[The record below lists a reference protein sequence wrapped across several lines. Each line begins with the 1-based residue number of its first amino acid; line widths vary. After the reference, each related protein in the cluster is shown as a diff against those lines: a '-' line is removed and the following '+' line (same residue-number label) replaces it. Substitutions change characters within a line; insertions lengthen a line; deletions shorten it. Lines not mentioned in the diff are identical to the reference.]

1 MPKLSRQ
8 LTITQFKNLK
18 AKEKPYFV
26 SDGDNLLIKIM
37 PNGTKFF
44 IYEFR
49 ENDKRRRLT
58 LGKYDEMSLSEARD
72 KRSELRSKLNQGESL
87 TQTAEKTKFKAVFE
101 AWYKTKS
108 KLSEKQQFWVKRRF
122 ETLFLPK
129 FGEIN
134 IKDISRKDIINALA
148 PLLGDDKQETIRKT
162 LGVLNGFYKFALLH
176 EYVEHNIISDI
187 DKSALIGK
195 KDVKHF
201 AYLKN
206 DDEIRAVL
214 VAIREYFG
222 DIRVKTCAIFQLYT
236 AVRGQNARN
245 AKWSQIDFENCLWH
259 IPASEMKTARAHE
272 VFLSKSVI
280 NLLKIYRERLPLK
293 SELIFPSVKSNV
305 RPISDNTIRSMLRN
319 LGFNNDM
326 VTPHGFRATF
336 STIANENIDKHG
348 CNSDVIELCLAHVE
362 SNKVKDAYNHAKNL
376 KARAKLMQWWSD
388 YLDNLGG
395 FA

>member
-18 AKEKPYFV
+18 AKEKPCFV

-49 ENDKRRRLT
+49 ENNKRHRLT
-58 LGKYDEMSLSEARD
+58 LGKYDEMSLSDARD

-162 LGVLNGFYKFALLH
+162 LGTLNSFYKFALLH

-214 VAIREYFG
+214 VAIKEYFG

-236 AVRGQNARN
+236 TVRGQNARN
-245 AKWSQIDFENCLWH
+245 AKWSQIDFENCVWH
-259 IPASEMKTARAHE
+259 IPASEMKTAKPHD
-272 VFLSKSVI
+272 VFLSQSVI
-280 NLLKIYRERLPLK
+280 TLLKTYRERLPLK

-336 STIANENIDKHG
+336 STVANENIDKHG

-362 SNKVKDAYNHAKNL
+362 SNKVKEAYNHAKNL

-388 YLDNLGG
+388 YLDSLGG

>member
-44 IYEFR
+44 IYEYK
-49 ENDKRRRLT
+49 EKDKRRRLT

-72 KRSELRSKLNQGESL
+72 KRNELRSKLNQGESL
-87 TQTAEKTKFKAVFE
+87 VQTAEKTKFRAVFE
-101 AWYKTKS
+101 AWYRTKT

-214 VAIREYFG
+214 MAIRDYFG

-259 IPASEMKTARAHE
+259 IPADEMKTAKPHE
-272 VFLSKSVI
+272 VFLSQSVI
-280 NLLKIYRERLPLK
+280 TLLKTYRERLPLK
-293 SELIFPSVKSNV
+293 SELIFPSVKSNI

-336 STIANENIDKHG
+336 STVANENIDKHG
-348 CNSDVIELCLAHVE
+348 CNSDIIELCLAHVE
-362 SNKVKDAYNHAKNL
+362 NNKVKEAYNHAKNL

-388 YLDNLGG
+388 YLDKLSS
-395 FA
+395 

>member
-1 MPKLSRQ
+1 M
-8 LTITQFKNLK
+8 ITQFKNIKPKDK
-18 AKEKPYFV
+18 AYFV

-44 IYEFR
+44 IYEYK
-49 ENDKRRRLT
+49 EKDKRRRLT

-72 KRSELRSKLNQGESL
+72 KRNELRSKLNQGESL
-87 TQTAEKTKFKAVFE
+87 VQTAEKTKFRAVFE
-101 AWYKTKS
+101 AWYRTKT

-214 VAIREYFG
+214 MAIRDYFG

-259 IPASEMKTARAHE
+259 IPADEMKTAKPHE

-293 SELIFPSVKSNV
+293 SELIFPSVKSNI

-336 STIANENIDKHG
+336 STVANENIDKHG
-348 CNSDVIELCLAHVE
+348 CNSDIIELCLAHVE
-362 SNKVKDAYNHAKNL
+362 NNKVKEAYNHAKNL

-388 YLDNLGG
+388 YLDKLSS
-395 FA
+395 

>member
-26 SDGDNLLIKIM
+26 SDSDNLLIKIM

-49 ENDKRRRLT
+49 ENSKRHRLT
-58 LGKYDEMSLSEARD
+58 LGKYDEISLSEARD
-72 KRSELRSKLNQGESL
+72 KRSELRLKLNQGESL

-101 AWYKTKS
+101 AWYKTKG
-108 KLSEKQQFWVKRRF
+108 KLSEKQQFWIKRRF

-129 FGEIN
+129 FGEMG
-134 IKDISRKDIINALA
+134 IKEITRKDIIAALA

-162 LGVLNGFYKFALLH
+162 LGMLNGFYKFALLH
-176 EYVEHNIISDI
+176 EHVEHNIISDI

-214 VAIREYFG
+214 MAIRDYFG

-236 AVRGQNARN
+236 AVRGQNARS

-293 SELIFPSVKSNV
+293 SELIFPSIKSNI

-336 STIANENIDKHG
+336 STAANENIDKHG
-348 CNSDVIELCLAHVE
+348 CSSDVIELCLAHVE
-362 SNKVKDAYNHAKNL
+362 NNKVKDAYNHAKNL

-388 YLDNLGG
+388 YLDSLGG

>member
-49 ENDKRRRLT
+49 ENSKRRRLT

-101 AWYKTKS
+101 AWYKTKG
-108 KLSEKQQFWVKRRF
+108 KLSEKQQFWIKRRF

-162 LGVLNGFYKFALLH
+162 LGTLNSFYKFALLH

-195 KDVKHF
+195 QEVKHF

-214 VAIREYFG
+214 VAIKEYFG

-245 AKWSQIDFENCLWH
+245 AKWSQIDFENCVWH
-259 IPASEMKTARAHE
+259 IPASEMKTAKPHE

-280 NLLKIYRERLPLK
+280 TLLKTYRERLPLK

-362 SNKVKDAYNHAKNL
+362 NNKVKDAYNHAKNL

-388 YLDNLGG
+388 YLDSLGD

>member
-26 SDGDNLLIKIM
+26 SDGDNLLVKIM

-49 ENDKRRRLT
+49 ENDKRHRLT

-87 TQTAEKTKFKAVFE
+87 TQTAEKTKFRAVFE
-101 AWYKTKS
+101 AWYKTKG
-108 KLSEKQQFWVKRRF
+108 KLSEKQQFWIKRRF

-129 FGEIN
+129 FGEVG
-134 IKDISRKDIINALA
+134 IKEITRKDIIAALA

-162 LGVLNGFYKFALLH
+162 LGVLNSFYKFALLH
-176 EYVEHNIISDI
+176 EYIEHNIISDI

-214 VAIREYFG
+214 MAIREYFG

-280 NLLKIYRERLPLK
+280 TLL
-293 SELIFPSVKSNV
+293 
-305 RPISDNTIRSMLRN
+305 
-319 LGFNNDM
+319 
-326 VTPHGFRATF
+326 
-336 STIANENIDKHG
+336 
-348 CNSDVIELCLAHVE
+348 
-362 SNKVKDAYNHAKNL
+362 
-376 KARAKLMQWWSD
+376 
-388 YLDNLGG
+388 
-395 FA
+395 

>member
-18 AKEKPYFV
+18 PKEKPYFV
-26 SDGDNLLIKIM
+26 SDGDNLLVKIM

-49 ENDKRRRLT
+49 ENDKRHRLT

-108 KLSEKQQFWVKRRF
+108 KLSEKQQFWIKRRF

-129 FGEIN
+129 FGEVG
-134 IKDISRKDIINALA
+134 IKEITRKDIIAALA

-162 LGVLNGFYKFALLH
+162 LGTLNSFYKFALLH

-187 DKSALIGK
+187 DKSALIDK

-214 VAIREYFG
+214 TAIRDYFG

-259 IPASEMKTARAHE
+259 IPADEMKTAKPHE

-280 NLLKIYRERLPLK
+280 NLLKTYRERLPLK

-362 SNKVKDAYNHAKNL
+362 NNKVKDAYNHAKNL

-388 YLDNLGG
+388 YLDSLGG

>member
-18 AKEKPYFV
+18 PKEKPYFV

-44 IYEFR
+44 MYEFR
-49 ENDKRRRLT
+49 ENGKRHRLA

-72 KRSELRSKLNQGESL
+72 KRSELRSKLGQGESL

-101 AWYKTKS
+101 AWYKTKG
-108 KLSEKQQFWVKRRF
+108 KLSDKQQFWIKRRF
-122 ETLFLPK
+122 ETLLLPK
-129 FGEIN
+129 FGEMG
-134 IKDISRKDIINALA
+134 IKEITRKDIIAALA
-148 PLLGDDKQETIRKT
+148 PLLGDDKQETTRKT
-162 LGVLNGFYKFALLH
+162 LGTLNSFYKFALLH

-214 VAIREYFG
+214 MAIRDYFG

-245 AKWSQIDFENCLWH
+245 VKWSQIDFENCLWH
-259 IPASEMKTARAHE
+259 IPASEMKTAKPHE

-280 NLLKIYRERLPLK
+280 NLLKTYRERLPLK

-336 STIANENIDKHG
+336 STITNENIDTHG

-362 SNKVKDAYNHAKNL
+362 KNKVKDAYNHAKNL

-388 YLDNLGG
+388 FLDNLSS
-395 FA
+395 

>member
-44 IYEFR
+44 IYEYK
-49 ENDKRRRLT
+49 EKDKRRRLT

-72 KRSELRSKLNQGESL
+72 KRNELRSKLNQGESL
-87 TQTAEKTKFKAVFE
+87 VQTAEKTKFRAVFE
-101 AWYKTKS
+101 AWYKTKG

-162 LGVLNGFYKFALLH
+162 LGTLNSFYKFALLH

-195 KDVKHF
+195 QEVKHF

-214 VAIREYFG
+214 VAIKDYFG

-259 IPASEMKTARAHE
+259 IPADEMKTAKPHE

-293 SELIFPSVKSNV
+293 SELIFPSLKSNV

-336 STIANENIDKHG
+336 STIAHERQDEHG
-348 CNSDVIELCLAHVE
+348 QNSDVIELCLAHVE
-362 SNKVKDAYNHAKNL
+362 NNKVKEAYNHAKNL

-388 YLDNLGG
+388 YLDKLSS
-395 FA
+395 

>member
-1 MPKLSRQ
+1 MPKLSHQ

-44 IYEFR
+44 MYEFR
-49 ENDKRRRLT
+49 ENGKRHRLT

-72 KRSELRSKLNQGESL
+72 KRSELRSKLSQGESL
-87 TQTAEKTKFKAVFE
+87 VQTAEKTKFKAVFE
-101 AWYKTKS
+101 AWYKTKG
-108 KLSEKQQFWVKRRF
+108 KLSEKQQFWIKRRF

-134 IKDISRKDIINALA
+134 IKDISRKDIITALA
-148 PLLGDDKQETIRKT
+148 PLLGDDKQETTRKT
-162 LGVLNGFYKFALLH
+162 LGTLNSFYKFALLH

-187 DKSALIGK
+187 DKSALMGK
-195 KDVKHF
+195 QEVKHF

-206 DDEIRAVL
+206 DDEIRAIL
-214 VAIREYFG
+214 MAIKDYFW
-222 DIRVKTCAIFQLYT
+222 DLRVKTCAIFQLYT

-245 AKWSQIDFENCLWH
+245 AKWSQIDFDNCLWH
-259 IPASEMKTARAHE
+259 IPASEMKTAKPHE

-280 NLLKIYRERLPLK
+280 NLLKTYRERLPLK

-305 RPISDNTIRSMLRN
+305 RPISDNTIRSMLRS
-319 LGFNNDM
+319 LGFNNEM

-362 SNKVKDAYNHAKNL
+362 KNKVKDAYNHAKNL
-376 KARAKLMQWWSD
+376 KQRAALMQWWSD

>member
-148 PLLGDDKQETIRKT
+148 PLLGDDKQETIRK
-162 LGVLNGFYKFALLH
+162 
-176 EYVEHNIISDI
+176 S
-187 DKSALIGK
+187 
-195 KDVKHF
+195 
-201 AYLKN
+201 
-206 DDEIRAVL
+206 
-214 VAIREYFG
+214 
-222 DIRVKTCAIFQLYT
+222 
-236 AVRGQNARN
+236 
-245 AKWSQIDFENCLWH
+245 
-259 IPASEMKTARAHE
+259 
-272 VFLSKSVI
+272 
-280 NLLKIYRERLPLK
+280 
-293 SELIFPSVKSNV
+293 
-305 RPISDNTIRSMLRN
+305 
-319 LGFNNDM
+319 
-326 VTPHGFRATF
+326 
-336 STIANENIDKHG
+336 
-348 CNSDVIELCLAHVE
+348 
-362 SNKVKDAYNHAKNL
+362 
-376 KARAKLMQWWSD
+376 
-388 YLDNLGG
+388 
-395 FA
+395 

>member
-1 MPKLSRQ
+1 MPKLSHQ

-49 ENDKRRRLT
+49 ENGKRHRLT
-58 LGKYDEMSLSEARD
+58 LGKYDEISLSEARD
-72 KRSELRSKLNQGESL
+72 KRSELRSKLVQGKSL

-101 AWYKTKS
+101 AWYKTKG
-108 KLSEKQQFWVKRRF
+108 KLSEKQQFWIKRRF

-162 LGVLNGFYKFALLH
+162 LGALNGFYKFALLH

-206 DDEIRAVL
+206 DDEIRAIL
-214 VAIREYFG
+214 TAIRDYFG

-259 IPASEMKTARAHE
+259 IPASEMKTAKPHE

-293 SELIFPSVKSNV
+293 SELIFPSIKSNV

-336 STIANENIDKHG
+336 STVANENIDKHG
-348 CNSDVIELCLAHVE
+348 CNSDVIELCLAHTE

-388 YLDNLGG
+388 YLDSLGG

>member
-18 AKEKPYFV
+18 PKEKPYFV

-49 ENDKRRRLT
+49 ENNKRRRLT

-129 FGEIN
+129 FGEIG
-134 IKDISRKDIINALA
+134 IKEITRKDIIAALA

-162 LGVLNGFYKFALLH
+162 LGTLNSFYKFALLH

-214 VAIREYFG
+214 TAIRDYFG

-259 IPASEMKTARAHE
+259 IPASGMKTARAHD
-272 VFLSKSVI
+272 VFLSQSVI
-280 NLLKIYRERLPLK
+280 TLLKTYRERLPLK
-293 SELIFPSVKSNV
+293 SELIFPSIKSNI

-319 LGFNNDM
+319 LGFNNEM

-362 SNKVKDAYNHAKNL
+362 NNKVKDAYNHAKNL

-388 YLDNLGG
+388 YLDSLGG

>member
-49 ENDKRRRLT
+49 ENSKRRRLT
-58 LGKYDEMSLSEARD
+58 LGKYDEMSLSDARD
-72 KRSELRSKLNQGESL
+72 KRSELRSKLSQGESL

-108 KLSEKQQFWVKRRF
+108 KLSEKQQFWIKRRF

-162 LGVLNGFYKFALLH
+162 LGTLNSFYKFALLH

-195 KDVKHF
+195 QEVKHF

-214 VAIREYFG
+214 MAIRNYFG

-245 AKWSQIDFENCLWH
+245 AKWSQIDFENCVWH
-259 IPASEMKTARAHE
+259 IPASEMKMAKPHE

-280 NLLKIYRERLPLK
+280 NLLKTYRERLPLK

-336 STIANENIDKHG
+336 STIAHERQDEHG
-348 CNSDVIELCLAHVE
+348 QNSDVIELCLAHVE
-362 SNKVKDAYNHAKNL
+362 GNKVKDAYNHAKNL

>member
-18 AKEKPYFV
+18 AKERPYFV

-44 IYEFR
+44 MYEFR
-49 ENDKRRRLT
+49 ENGKRHRLT
-58 LGKYDEMSLSEARD
+58 LGKYDEMSLSDARD
-72 KRSELRSKLNQGESL
+72 KRSELRSKLSQGESL

-101 AWYKTKS
+101 AWYKTKG
-108 KLSEKQQFWVKRRF
+108 KLSEKQQFWIKRRF

-148 PLLGDDKQETIRKT
+148 PLLGDDKQETTRKT
-162 LGVLNGFYKFALLH
+162 LGTLNSFYKFALLH

-187 DKSALIGK
+187 DKSALMGK
-195 KDVKHF
+195 QEVKHF

-214 VAIREYFG
+214 MAIKDYFG

-259 IPASEMKTARAHE
+259 IPASEMKTAKPHE

-280 NLLKIYRERLPLK
+280 NLLKTYRERLPLK

-305 RPISDNTIRSMLRN
+305 RPISDNTIRSMLRS
-319 LGFNNDM
+319 LGFNNEM

-362 SNKVKDAYNHAKNL
+362 KNKVKDAYNHAKNL
-376 KARAKLMQWWSD
+376 KQRAALMQWWSD

>member
-18 AKEKPYFV
+18 PKEKPYFV
-26 SDGDNLLIKIM
+26 SDGDNLLVKIM

-49 ENDKRRRLT
+49 ENDKRHRLT

-108 KLSEKQQFWVKRRF
+108 KLSEKQQFWIKRRF

-129 FGEIN
+129 FGEIG
-134 IKDISRKDIINALA
+134 IKEITRRDIIAALA

-162 LGVLNGFYKFALLH
+162 LGTLNSFYKFALLH

-214 VAIREYFG
+214 MAIRDYFG

-293 SELIFPSVKSNV
+293 SELIFPSIKSNV

-336 STIANENIDKHG
+336 STVANENIDKHG
-348 CNSDVIELCLAHVE
+348 CNSDVIELCLAHTE

-388 YLDNLGG
+388 YLDSLGG

>member
-162 LGVLNGFYKFALLH
+162 LGTLNSFYKFALLH

-187 DKSALIGK
+187 DKSALIDK

-214 VAIREYFG
+214 MAIKDYFG

-245 AKWSQIDFENCLWH
+245 AKWSQIDFENCLWR
-259 IPASEMKTARAHE
+259 IPASEMKTAKPHE

-280 NLLKIYRERLPLK
+280 NLLKTYRERLPLK
-293 SELIFPSVKSNV
+293 SELVFPSVKSNV

-336 STIANENIDKHG
+336 STVANENIDKHG

-362 SNKVKDAYNHAKNL
+362 NNKVKDAYNHAKNL

-388 YLDNLGG
+388 YLDSLGG

>member
-18 AKEKPYFV
+18 VKEKPYFV

-44 IYEFR
+44 MYEFR
-49 ENDKRRRLT
+49 ENGKRHRLT
-58 LGKYDEMSLSEARD
+58 LGKYDEMSLSDARD
-72 KRSELRSKLNQGESL
+72 KRSELRSKLSQGESL
-87 TQTAEKTKFKAVFE
+87 TQTAEKTKFRAVFE

-108 KLSEKQQFWVKRRF
+108 KLSEKQQFWIKRRF

-162 LGVLNGFYKFALLH
+162 LGTLNSFYKFALLH
-176 EYVEHNIISDI
+176 EYIEHNIISDI

-206 DDEIRAVL
+206 NDEIRAVL
-214 VAIREYFG
+214 MAIREYFG

-293 SELIFPSVKSNV
+293 SELIFPSIKSNI

-348 CNSDVIELCLAHVE
+348 CSSDVIELCLAHVE

-388 YLDNLGG
+388 YLDSLGG

>member
-1 MPKLSRQ
+1 MPKLSHQ

-44 IYEFR
+44 MYEFR
-49 ENDKRRRLT
+49 ENGKRHRLT

-72 KRSELRSKLNQGESL
+72 KRSELRSKLSQGESL
-87 TQTAEKTKFKAVFE
+87 VQTVEKTKFKAVFE

-108 KLSEKQQFWVKRRF
+108 KLSEKQQFWIKRRF

-129 FGEIN
+129 FGEVG
-134 IKDISRKDIINALA
+134 IKEITRKDIIAALA
-148 PLLGDDKQETIRKT
+148 PLLGNDKQETIRKT
-162 LGVLNGFYKFALLH
+162 LGTLNSFYKFALLH

-214 VAIREYFG
+214 IAIKEYFG
-222 DIRVKTCAIFQLYT
+222 YIRVKTCAIFQLYT

-245 AKWSQIDFENCLWH
+245 AKWSQIDFENCVWH
-259 IPASEMKTARAHE
+259 IPASEMKTAKPHD
-272 VFLSKSVI
+272 VFLSQSVI
-280 NLLKIYRERLPLK
+280 TLLKTYRERLPLK
-293 SELIFPSVKSNV
+293 SELIFPSVKSNI

-336 STIANENIDKHG
+336 STIAHERQDEHG
-348 CNSDVIELCLAHVE
+348 QNSDVIELCLAHVE
-362 SNKVKDAYNHAKNL
+362 GNKVKDAYNHAKNL

-388 YLDNLGG
+388 YLDSLGG

>member
-18 AKEKPYFV
+18 GKEKPYFV
-26 SDGDNLLIKIM
+26 SDGDNLLVKIM

-44 IYEFR
+44 MYEFR
-49 ENDKRRRLT
+49 ENGKRHRLT
-58 LGKYDEMSLSEARD
+58 LGKYDEMSLSDARD
-72 KRSELRSKLNQGESL
+72 KRSELRSKLSQGESL
-87 TQTAEKTKFKAVFE
+87 TQTAEKTKFRAVFE

-122 ETLFLPK
+122 ETLLLPK

-162 LGVLNGFYKFALLH
+162 LGTLNSFYKFALLH

-195 KDVKHF
+195 KDVRHF

-206 DDEIRAVL
+206 DDELRAVL
-214 VAIREYFG
+214 MAIKDYFG

-245 AKWSQIDFENCLWH
+245 AKWSQIDFENCVWY
-259 IPASEMKTARAHE
+259 IPASEMKTARPHD
-272 VFLSKSVI
+272 VFLSQSVI
-280 NLLKIYRERLPLK
+280 TLLKTYRERLPLK
-293 SELIFPSVKSNV
+293 SELIFPSIKSNV
-305 RPISDNTIRSMLRN
+305 APLSDNTIRIMLRN
-319 LGFNNDM
+319 LGFNKDM

-362 SNKVKDAYNHAKNL
+362 SNKVKEAYNHAKNL

-388 YLDNLGG
+388 YLDSLGG

>member
-18 AKEKPYFV
+18 AKEKQYFV

-44 IYEFR
+44 MYEFR
-49 ENDKRRRLT
+49 ENGKRHRLT
-58 LGKYDEMSLSEARD
+58 LGKYDEMSLSDARD
-72 KRSELRSKLNQGESL
+72 KRSELRSKLSQGESL
-87 TQTAEKTKFKAVFE
+87 VQTAEKTKFRAVFE

-108 KLSEKQQFWVKRRF
+108 KLSEKQQFWIKRRF

-162 LGVLNGFYKFALLH
+162 LGTLNGFYKFALLH

-214 VAIREYFG
+214 MAIREYFG

-245 AKWSQIDFENCLWH
+245 AKWSQIDFENCVWH
-259 IPASEMKTARAHE
+259 IPASEMKTARPHD
-272 VFLSKSVI
+272 VFLSQSVI
-280 NLLKIYRERLPLK
+280 TLLKTYRERLPLK
-293 SELIFPSVKSNV
+293 SELIFPSVKSNI
-305 RPISDNTIRSMLRN
+305 RPISDNTIRSMLRS
-319 LGFNNDM
+319 LGFNNEM

-376 KARAKLMQWWSD
+376 KARARLMQWWSD
-388 YLDNLGG
+388 YLDSLGG

>member
-49 ENDKRRRLT
+49 ENSKRHRLT
-58 LGKYDEMSLSEARD
+58 LGKYEEMSLSEARD

-101 AWYKTKS
+101 AWYKTKG
-108 KLSEKQQFWVKRRF
+108 KLSEKQQFWIKRRF

-129 FGEIN
+129 FGEIG
-134 IKDISRKDIINALA
+134 IKEITRKDIITALA
-148 PLLGDDKQETIRKT
+148 SLLGDDKQETIRKT
-162 LGVLNGFYKFALLH
+162 LGTLNSFYKFALLH

-214 VAIREYFG
+214 MAIRDYFG

-259 IPASEMKTARAHE
+259 IPASEMKTAKPHE

-280 NLLKIYRERLPLK
+280 NLLKTYRERLPLK
-293 SELIFPSVKSNV
+293 SELIFPSIKSNI

-336 STIANENIDKHG
+336 STVANENIDKHG

-362 SNKVKDAYNHAKNL
+362 NNKVKDAYNHAKNL

-388 YLDNLGG
+388 YLDSLCG

>member
-18 AKEKPYFV
+18 TKEKPYFV

-49 ENDKRRRLT
+49 ENGKRHRLT

-101 AWYKTKS
+101 AWYKTKG
-108 KLSEKQQFWVKRRF
+108 KLSEKQQFWIKRRF

-129 FGEIN
+129 FGEVG
-134 IKDISRKDIINALA
+134 IKEITRKDIIAALA

-162 LGVLNGFYKFALLH
+162 LGTLNSFYKFALLH

-214 VAIREYFG
+214 MAIREYFG

-245 AKWSQIDFENCLWH
+245 AKWSQIDFENCIWH
-259 IPASEMKTARAHE
+259 IPADEMKMAKPHE

-280 NLLKIYRERLPLK
+280 NLLKTYRERLPLK
-293 SELIFPSVKSNV
+293 SELIFPSIKSNV
-305 RPISDNTIRSMLRN
+305 APLSDNTIRIMLRN
-319 LGFNNDM
+319 LGFNKEM

-336 STIANENIDKHG
+336 STVANENIDKHG

-362 SNKVKDAYNHAKNL
+362 NNKVKDAYNHAKNL

-388 YLDNLGG
+388 YLDGLGG

>member
-162 LGVLNGFYKFALLH
+162 LGTLNSFYKFALLH

-187 DKSALIGK
+187 DKSALIDK

-214 VAIREYFG
+214 TAIRDYFG

-245 AKWSQIDFENCLWH
+245 AKWSQIDFENCLWR
-259 IPASEMKTARAHE
+259 IPASEMKTAKPHE

-280 NLLKIYRERLPLK
+280 NLLKTYRERLPLK
-293 SELIFPSVKSNV
+293 SELVFPSVKSNV

-336 STIANENIDKHG
+336 STVANENIDKHG

-362 SNKVKDAYNHAKNL
+362 NNKVKDAYNHAKNL

-388 YLDNLGG
+388 YLDSLGG

>member
-26 SDGDNLLIKIM
+26 SDSDNLLIKIM
-37 PNGTKFF
+37 PSGTKFF

-49 ENDKRRRLT
+49 ENGKRHRLT

-101 AWYKTKS
+101 AWYKTKG

-129 FGEIN
+129 FGEMG
-134 IKDISRKDIINALA
+134 IKEITRKDIIVALA

-214 VAIREYFG
+214 MAIRDYFG

-280 NLLKIYRERLPLK
+280 NLLKIYCERLPLK
-293 SELIFPSVKSNV
+293 SELIFPSIKSNV

-336 STIANENIDKHG
+336 STVANENIDKHG

-362 SNKVKDAYNHAKNL
+362 NNKVKDAYNHAKNL

-388 YLDNLGG
+388 YLDSLGG

>member
-1 MPKLSRQ
+1 M
-8 LTITQFKNLK
+8 
-18 AKEKPYFV
+18 
-26 SDGDNLLIKIM
+26 
-37 PNGTKFF
+37 
-44 IYEFR
+44 
-49 ENDKRRRLT
+49 
-58 LGKYDEMSLSEARD
+58 
-72 KRSELRSKLNQGESL
+72 
-87 TQTAEKTKFKAVFE
+87 
-101 AWYKTKS
+101 
-108 KLSEKQQFWVKRRF
+108 
-122 ETLFLPK
+122 
-129 FGEIN
+129 
-134 IKDISRKDIINALA
+134 
-148 PLLGDDKQETIRKT
+148 
-162 LGVLNGFYKFALLH
+162 H

-236 AVRGQNARN
+236 AARGQNARN

-280 NLLKIYRERLPLK
+280 NLLKTYRERLPLK
-293 SELIFPSVKSNV
+293 SELIFPSVKSNI

-319 LGFNNDM
+319 LGFSNDM

-362 SNKVKDAYNHAKNL
+362 NNKVKDAYNHAKNL
-376 KARAKLMQWWSD
+376 KARAKLMQWWSN

>member
-26 SDGDNLLIKIM
+26 SDSDNLLIKIM

-44 IYEFR
+44 MYEFR
-49 ENDKRRRLT
+49 ENGKRHRLT
-58 LGKYDEMSLSEARD
+58 LGKYDEMSLSDARD
-72 KRSELRSKLNQGESL
+72 KRSELRSKLSQGESL

-129 FGEIN
+129 FGEVG
-134 IKDISRKDIINALA
+134 IKEITRKEIIAALA
-148 PLLGDDKQETIRKT
+148 PLLGDDKQETTRKT
-162 LGVLNGFYKFALLH
+162 LGTLNSFYKFALLH

-187 DKSALIGK
+187 DKSALIDK
-195 KDVKHF
+195 QEVKHF

-214 VAIREYFG
+214 MAIKDYFG

-245 AKWSQIDFENCLWH
+245 AKWSQIDFQNCLWH
-259 IPASEMKTARAHE
+259 IPASEMKTAKPHE

-280 NLLKIYRERLPLK
+280 NLLKTYRERLPLK
-293 SELIFPSVKSNV
+293 SELIFPSVKSNI

-362 SNKVKDAYNHAKNL
+362 NNKVKDAYNHAKNL
-376 KARAKLMQWWSD
+376 KARARLMQWWSD
-388 YLDNLGG
+388 YLDSLGG

>member
-49 ENDKRRRLT
+49 ENNKRHRLT
-58 LGKYDEMSLSEARD
+58 LGKHDEMSLSDARD

-87 TQTAEKTKFKAVFE
+87 VQTAEKTKFRAVFE
-101 AWYKTKS
+101 AWYKTKG
-108 KLSEKQQFWVKRRF
+108 KLSEKQQFWIKRRF

-162 LGVLNGFYKFALLH
+162 LGTLNSFYKFALLH

-187 DKSALIGK
+187 DKSALIDK
-195 KDVKHF
+195 QEVKHF

-214 VAIREYFG
+214 MAIKDYFG

-245 AKWSQIDFENCLWH
+245 AKWSQIDFENCVWH
-259 IPASEMKTARAHE
+259 IPASEMKTAKPHE

-280 NLLKIYRERLPLK
+280 TLLKTYRERLPLK

-305 RPISDNTIRSMLRN
+305 RPISGNTIRSMLRN

-376 KARAKLMQWWSD
+376 KARARLMQWWSD

>member
-44 IYEFR
+44 MYEFR
-49 ENDKRRRLT
+49 ENGKRHRLT

-87 TQTAEKTKFKAVFE
+87 TQTVEKTKFRAVFE

-148 PLLGDDKQETIRKT
+148 PLLGDDKQETTRKT
-162 LGVLNGFYKFALLH
+162 LGTLNSFYKFALLH

-187 DKSALIGK
+187 DKSALIDK
-195 KDVKHF
+195 QEVKHF

-214 VAIREYFG
+214 MAIKEYFG
-222 DIRVKTCAIFQLYT
+222 DLRVKVCAVFQLYT

-245 AKWSQIDFENCLWH
+245 AKWLQIDFENCLWH
-259 IPASEMKTARAHE
+259 IPASEMKTAKPHE

-280 NLLKIYRERLPLK
+280 NLLKTYRERLPLK

-305 RPISDNTIRSMLRN
+305 RPISDNTIRSMLRS

-362 SNKVKDAYNHAKNL
+362 GNKVKDAYNHAKNL

>member
-49 ENDKRRRLT
+49 ENNKRHRLT
-58 LGKYDEMSLSEARD
+58 LGKYDEMSLSDARD
-72 KRSELRSKLNQGESL
+72 KRSELRSKLSQGESL
-87 TQTAEKTKFKAVFE
+87 VQTAEKTKFKAVFE

-108 KLSEKQQFWVKRRF
+108 KLSEKQQFWIKRRF

-148 PLLGDDKQETIRKT
+148 PLLGDDKQETTRKT
-162 LGVLNGFYKFALLH
+162 LGTLNSFYKFALLH
-176 EYVEHNIISDI
+176 EYVDHNIISDI

-214 VAIREYFG
+214 MAIRDYFG

-259 IPASEMKTARAHE
+259 IQADEMKMARAHE

-293 SELIFPSVKSNV
+293 SELIFPSVKSNI

-326 VTPHGFRATF
+326 ITPHGFRATF

-362 SNKVKDAYNHAKNL
+362 NNKVKDAYNHAKNL

-388 YLDNLGG
+388 YLDSLGG

>member
-1 MPKLSRQ
+1 MPKLSHQ
-8 LTITQFKNLK
+8 LTITQFKNIKPKDK
-18 AKEKPYFV
+18 AYFV

-44 IYEFR
+44 IYEYK
-49 ENDKRRRLT
+49 EKDKRRRLT

-72 KRSELRSKLNQGESL
+72 KRNELRSKLNQGESL
-87 TQTAEKTKFKAVFE
+87 VQTAEKTKFRAVFE
-101 AWYKTKS
+101 AWYRTKT

-214 VAIREYFG
+214 MAIRDYFG

-259 IPASEMKTARAHE
+259 IPADEMKTAKPHE

-293 SELIFPSVKSNV
+293 SELIFPSLKSNV

-336 STIANENIDKHG
+336 STIAHERQDEHG
-348 CNSDVIELCLAHVE
+348 QNSDVIELCLAHVE
-362 SNKVKDAYNHAKNL
+362 NNKVKEAYNHAKNL

-388 YLDNLGG
+388 YLDKLSS
-395 FA
+395 

>member
-26 SDGDNLLIKIM
+26 SDSDNLLIKIM

-49 ENDKRRRLT
+49 ESDKRHRLT

-72 KRSELRSKLNQGESL
+72 RRNELRLKLNQGESL
-87 TQTAEKTKFKAVFE
+87 TQIAEKTKFKAVFE
-101 AWYKTKS
+101 AWYKTKG
-108 KLSEKQQFWVKRRF
+108 KLSEKQQFWIKRRF

-129 FGEIN
+129 FGEIG
-134 IKDISRKDIINALA
+134 IKEITRKDVIAALA

-162 LGVLNGFYKFALLH
+162 LGTLNSFYKFALLH

-214 VAIREYFG
+214 MAIRDYFG

-259 IPASEMKTARAHE
+259 IPASEMKTAKPHD

-305 RPISDNTIRSMLRN
+305 RPISDNTIRSMLIN

-336 STIANENIDKHG
+336 STITNENIDKHG

-362 SNKVKDAYNHAKNL
+362 KNKVKDAYNHAKNL
-376 KARAKLMQWWSD
+376 KQRAALMQWWSD

-395 FA
+395 FV

>member
-44 IYEFR
+44 MYEFR
-49 ENDKRRRLT
+49 ENGKRHRLT
-58 LGKYDEMSLSEARD
+58 LGKYDEMSLSDARD
-72 KRSELRSKLNQGESL
+72 KRSELRSKLSQGESL
-87 TQTAEKTKFKAVFE
+87 TQTAEKTKFRAVFE

-108 KLSEKQQFWVKRRF
+108 KLSEKQQFWIKRRF
-122 ETLFLPK
+122 EVLFLPK

-162 LGVLNGFYKFALLH
+162 LGTLNSFYKFALLH

-187 DKSALIGK
+187 DKSALMGK
-195 KDVKHF
+195 QEVKHF

-214 VAIREYFG
+214 MAIRDYFG
-222 DIRVKTCAIFQLYT
+222 DLRVKVCAVFQLYT

-245 AKWSQIDFENCLWH
+245 AKWSQIDFKNCVWH
-259 IPASEMKTARAHE
+259 IPASEMKTARDHE

-293 SELIFPSVKSNV
+293 SELIFPSVKSNI

-336 STIANENIDKHG
+336 STIAHERQDEHG
-348 CNSDVIELCLAHVE
+348 QNSDVIELCLAHVE

-376 KARAKLMQWWSD
+376 KARARLMQWWSD
-388 YLDNLGG
+388 YLDSLGG

>member
-162 LGVLNGFYKFALLH
+162 LGTLNSFYKFALLH

-187 DKSALIGK
+187 DKSALIYK

-214 VAIREYFG
+214 TAIRDYFG

-245 AKWSQIDFENCLWH
+245 AKWSQIDFENCLWR
-259 IPASEMKTARAHE
+259 IPASEMKTAKPHE

-280 NLLKIYRERLPLK
+280 NLLKTYRERLPLK
-293 SELIFPSVKSNV
+293 SELVFPSVKSNV

-336 STIANENIDKHG
+336 STVANENIDKHG

-362 SNKVKDAYNHAKNL
+362 NNKVKDAYNHAKNL

-388 YLDNLGG
+388 YLDSLGG

>member
-26 SDGDNLLIKIM
+26 SDSDNLLIKIM

-44 IYEFR
+44 MYEFR
-49 ENDKRRRLT
+49 ENGKRHRLT
-58 LGKYDEMSLSEARD
+58 LGKYDEMSLSDARD

-108 KLSEKQQFWVKRRF
+108 KLSEKQQFWIKRRF
-122 ETLFLPK
+122 ETLLLPK
-129 FGEIN
+129 LGEVG
-134 IKDISRKDIINALA
+134 IKEITRKDIIAALA

-162 LGVLNGFYKFALLH
+162 LGTLNSFYKFALLH

-214 VAIREYFG
+214 MAIRDYFG

-245 AKWSQIDFENCLWH
+245 AKWSQIDFQNCLWH
-259 IPASEMKTARAHE
+259 IPASEMKTAKPHE

-280 NLLKIYRERLPLK
+280 NLLKTYRERLPLK
-293 SELIFPSVKSNV
+293 SELIFPSVKSNI

-362 SNKVKDAYNHAKNL
+362 NNKVKDAYNHAKNL
-376 KARAKLMQWWSD
+376 KARARLMQWWSD
-388 YLDNLGG
+388 YLDSLGG